1 MQVGLSFLYSTR
13 KNSLCT
19 TIKLTVILSL
29 IKGRFCIRQKGG
41 PYGTLISIKPIRWGL
56 IIVNTLR
63 NQILLVYLLAMVA
76 VLLLVSGVSY
86 NAVLSLIQE
95 KAESQIQQTAREA
108 TGRIESLYQQI
119 NNISIQV
126 ATHPE
131 VQQLL
136 TQEMMNRPIRFSER
150 QSLMETMNK
159 LQSYADGIIGME
171 LYTKAHDRL
180 VPLDDLNLSSR
191 LKDEW
196 IERAEREQGGLV
208 WVGRTPG
215 SPHDFLAIRSV
226 SLFHQSFASGGYL
239 LIQVSPYYFQ
249 LANSIERGSYMVLL
263 DQNQELITSN
273 YPKNLKEVLPI
284 EESRVTIEGGEFM
297 IVKQKSRSTGWT
309 VVILTPVDTLMKG
322 VTVLQMATFL
332 SGLIGV
338 LLFIILSYF
347 LSTMITKPINKL
359 TKAIKQRREGELLL
373 TPATASTLEVQ
384 ELNHA
389 YNHMAKEINHLIQVV
404 YEKEIVR
411 SRAELKALQSQ
422 INPHFLYNT
431 LNAIYWS
438 LEERGEEE
446 LGELIIALSELFRY
460 TIDDHAKD
468 EWVTIKQELE
478 HIEKYMQ
485 LMKFRL
491 QHFTWEV
498 YLPEEYEQVKIPKL
512 IFQPLVE
519 NAILHGLSKQTE
531 EGIITI
537 VVEKSNEPNRLLCKI
552 MDNGQGMNEE
562 LVQKLT
568 RHMETG
574 KISNAKGIGIALTNV
589 NQRLKLYYKDHAID
603 GIKIESEVNKGTC
616 FHFEVPIQRGGSHEE
631 NHFAR

>member
-1 MQVGLSFLYSTR
+1 M
-13 KNSLCT
+13 
-19 TIKLTVILSL
+19 
-29 IKGRFCIRQKGG
+29 
-41 PYGTLISIKPIRWGL
+41 
-56 IIVNTLR
+56 NTLR

-86 NAVLSLIQE
+86 NIVLSLIQE

-284 EESRVTIEGGEFM
+284 EESRVTIEGSEFI

-309 VVILTPVDTLMKG
+309 VAILTPVDTLMKG
-322 VTVLQMATFL
+322 VMVLQTATFL

-359 TKAIKQRREGELLL
+359 TKAIKQRKEGELLL
-373 TPATASTLEVQ
+373 TPATSSTSEVQ

-404 YEKEIVR
+404 YEKELVR

-446 LGELIIALSELFRY
+446 LGELIIALSDLFRY
-460 TIDDHAKD
+460 TIDDHSKN
-468 EWVTIKQELE
+468 EWVTIKQELD

-491 QHFTWEV
+491 QHFTWEI
-498 YLPEEYEQVKIPKL
+498 LLTETYEQVKIPKL
-512 IFQPLVE
+512 TFQPLVE
-519 NAILHGLSKQTE
+519 NAILHGFNKQTE
-531 EGIITI
+531 AGIITI
-537 VVEKSNEPNRLLCKI
+537 EVGKSTRPGWLLCKI
-552 MDNGQGMNEE
+552 TDNGQGMDKE
-562 LVQKLT
+562 LVQKLMS
-568 RHMETG
+568 HMEMG
-574 KISNAKGIGIALTNV
+574 KTTEAKGSGIALINV
-589 NQRLKLYYKDHAID
+589 NQRLKLYYKDHPIE
-603 GIKIESEVNKGTC
+603 GIKIKSEVNKGTC
-616 FHFEVPIQRGGSHEE
+616 FHFEVPIQGAES
-631 NHFAR
+631 